1 MLSADFTINR
11 KNNKI
16 DLLRFGRNTRKSRKS
31 AITFE
36 INYNMKFKFYKDKS
50 VLKMEKM
57 NLPKESKKI
66 FFFT

>member
-31 AITFE
+31 AISFE
-36 INYNMKFKFYKDKS
+36 IDYRIWIHGYGVKTCGQVTAHTSLAQDKQWQ
-50 VLKMEKM
+50 K
-57 NLPKESKKI
+57 
-66 FFFT
+66 

>member
-36 INYNMKFKFYKDKS
+36 INYNLVDKLFFDLFS
-50 VLKMEKM
+50 GYIM
-57 NLPKESKKI
+57 NKQFEI
-66 FFFT
+66 AI